1 MLIGQEGLFTPAVC
15 MQPTPIEKGKLKF
28 LAYSLIKPSLT
39 KSQIDEIKVD
49 FTVRALVNNPS

>member
-28 LAYSLIKPSLT
+28 LPFDQAKFDQVIV
-39 KSQIDEIKVD
+39 DEIKVD
-49 FTVRALVNNPS
+49 FTVRAGVNNAS